1 MPRYYFHF
9 MWPDDA
15 VRDTKGVEL
24 ECFTAA
30 YRHACGLV
38 NQVRIR
44 FSNADE
50 DWWIEVGDD
59 QNGKPTVILPA
70 MVTMPSGQRWKGRRA
85 P

>member
-1 MPRYYFHF
+1 
-9 MWPDDA
+9 
-15 VRDTKGVEL
+15 
-24 ECFTAA
+24 
-30 YRHACGLV
+30 LV

-70 MVTMPSGQRWKGRRA
+70 MVTMPSGQRWK